1 MSYRKLLIISLITI
15 FSCQKK
21 ESTYENIVVKEKEK
35 LNVIWIIAEDLSP
48 DLSCYGN
55 NGIVNTKNIDQLAHQ
70 GMLFNNAFSTSPYG
84 EPSRSAIF
92 TGTYPH
98 VIGMQH
104 VDPGKDN
111 SNIIPPADVK
121 VFTEYLRANGYYCS
135 LRGNTPVP
143 FSEAAT
149 TWDQISSPSDSNEY
163 RYAWENR
170 PKDTPFFSTIYLSQT
185 EEKYNLPE
193 KELEEVL
200 AKEYPDLP
208 KSEILAL
215 VKKISDSPE
224 FENIKIDKKKI
235 KLPGYLANSNKI
247 KDDFVRMYLN
257 IKRLDNQVGSI
268 LQQLKTDKLDKNT
281 VVFFFSENGRGL
293 PGSKRWLYD
302 GGIQVPLIIKFPG
315 VTHGGAVNSQLVSL
329 IDLAPTL
336 LSNLDIRIPEYMQ
349 GLVFLGKRKHPA
361 REYIFAA
368 RDRIGEADEKLR
380 CIRNE
385 KFKYIRNYTKE
396 APFDEPFDIL
406 DRFPTVEIMKNVK
419 KRRNSKQD
427 EGLVKFTS
435 KKTTEELY
443 DIKNDPNELVN
454 LAERDYFLDDLAAM
468 RKQYNRL
475 EGEIGGFINTPED
488 EMRLAMQPDSEYE
501 LITEA
506 PSFSEEGGELE
517 NPKDLN
523 ITCSTAG
530 ASILYAYLPDGE
542 TDIHWKV
549 YHEPILIDQSC
560 TILSKAVRYGFE
572 ESAIKSISFKIP
584 NELSAKIYQ

>member
-215 VKKISDSPE
+215 VKKISDQ
-224 FENIKIDKKKI
+224 
-235 KLPGYLANSNKI
+235 Y
-247 KDDFVRMYLN
+247 
-257 IKRLDNQVGSI
+257 
-268 LQQLKTDKLDKNT
+268 
-281 VVFFFSENGRGL
+281 
-293 PGSKRWLYD
+293 
-302 GGIQVPLIIKFPG
+302 
-315 VTHGGAVNSQLVSL
+315 
-329 IDLAPTL
+329 
-336 LSNLDIRIPEYMQ
+336 
-349 GLVFLGKRKHPA
+349 
-361 REYIFAA
+361 
-368 RDRIGEADEKLR
+368 
-380 CIRNE
+380 
-385 KFKYIRNYTKE
+385 
-396 APFDEPFDIL
+396 
-406 DRFPTVEIMKNVK
+406 
-419 KRRNSKQD
+419 RR
-427 EGLVKFTS
+427 
-435 KKTTEELY
+435 
-443 DIKNDPNELVN
+443 
-454 LAERDYFLDDLAAM
+454 
-468 RKQYNRL
+468 
-475 EGEIGGFINTPED
+475 
-488 EMRLAMQPDSEYE
+488 
-501 LITEA
+501 
-506 PSFSEEGGELE
+506 
-517 NPKDLN
+517 
-523 ITCSTAG
+523 
-530 ASILYAYLPDGE
+530 
-542 TDIHWKV
+542 
-549 YHEPILIDQSC
+549 
-560 TILSKAVRYGFE
+560 
-572 ESAIKSISFKIP
+572 
-584 NELSAKIYQ
+584 